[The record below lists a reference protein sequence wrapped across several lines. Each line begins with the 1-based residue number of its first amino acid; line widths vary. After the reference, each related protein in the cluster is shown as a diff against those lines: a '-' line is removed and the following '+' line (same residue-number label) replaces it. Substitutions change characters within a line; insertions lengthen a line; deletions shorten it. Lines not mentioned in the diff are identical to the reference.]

1 MLNICLR
8 NGGLSQLMYVSVIQL
23 LIIGNKFLKKSLVTV
38 RLKIYS
44 TFSPTHVPYKANI
57 QALKDEGCTHVIA
70 TSACGSLNEAMA
82 PGHVV
87 LIDQF
92 IDWTTKRPSTYF
104 DSSMPPQNA
113 NETEEKFFSR
123 VTHISTAEPFCPRT
137 RQILRQACDDVAL
150 PADRF
155 HPAGTMITIEGPR
168 LSSRA
173 ESKMF
178 RVLGA
183 DLINMTTC
191 PEAALAK
198 EAGLC
203 YATIATVT
211 DYDSWRAEGEVVT
224 VEMIKNNAT
233 KNQKLIFEI
242 LCGAVEKIA
251 AEKWED
257 TLTKLRDDVSSMQM

>member
-224 VEMIKNNAT
+224 VEMIKNNAKKKT
-233 KNQKLIFEI
+233 RTRPWL
-242 LCGAVEKIA
+242 
-251 AEKWED
+251 
-257 TLTKLRDDVSSMQM
+257 